1 MDSRSSKRVRQA
13 DARRNLYVLG
23 LPFDLTKAEFVEL
36 FSRYGVVSHAVILA
50 TVDNASRRRGFV
62 VMGSHREA
70 KFAMDVLSRKEINLL
85 STLLTGFLDG
95 GDRTMML
102 SQARTP
108 TACSTLDYGP
118 FDASPSPPGD
128 ICSPSAV
135 QLQPEPPVSSA
146 VPTLLVTNLPG
157 VLFSQ
162 PADLHPLLCPFGDIE
177 HLKIV
182 TDETTAAQGKI
193 SVVVEYKTLGQA
205 KDARDALSGQIY
217 VDEPVKAE
225 LLYSNLPPVASQE
238 ANTWCPATGDMK
250 TGLNPFAA
258 PFHVQT
264 TLAQARPMLPA
275 PFCNEAQPLN
285 RYEGLSKWSN
295 DSPVSDSPYLSLPAF
310 HSSVYSNLGLCA
322 PQPTTSRPR
331 SAPSDST
338 KVISNLRPGYWSSSQ
353 DLPSFSLRSSFSFNA

>member
-1 MDSRSSKRVRQA
+1 MSWAVVQRSQGTG
-13 DARRNLYVLG
+13 LY
-23 LPFDLTKAEFVEL
+23 FHI
-36 FSRYGVVSHAVILA
+36 VS
-50 TVDNASRRRGFV
+50 
-62 VMGSHREA
+62 
-70 KFAMDVLSRKEINLL
+70 LL

-118 FDASPSPPGD
+118 FDTSHSPPGD
-128 ICSPSAV
+128 ICSPSVV

-322 PQPTTSRPR
+322 PQPTTLRPR
-331 SAPSDST
+331 SAPSEYVTFYEIILSILVLTPLFPAPPKLLAICDL
-338 KVISNLRPGYWSSSQ
+338 VIGVPLKICQASHCGRPSASM
-353 DLPSFSLRSSFSFNA
+353 LNTSLRCLCLLFHPACPDISLGHAVCLVRSYIPFN